1 MVTATAVAEAV
12 LPTVASMAGAA
23 MKRVAFPRATVTGSS
38 AAVAAAGN
46 TMTAWAVIEF
56 GDDYENR
63 HYREDDWDRYG
74 YDERREP
81 YFEDEE
87 RERRRERHRR
97 MMDEY
102 GDDGD
107 GYD

>member
-1 MVTATAVAEAV
+1 MTATAVAGAV

-23 MKRVAFPRATVTGSS
+23 MKRAVFPLA
-38 AAVAAAGN
+38 
-46 TMTAWAVIEF
+46 
-56 GDDYENR
+56 NR